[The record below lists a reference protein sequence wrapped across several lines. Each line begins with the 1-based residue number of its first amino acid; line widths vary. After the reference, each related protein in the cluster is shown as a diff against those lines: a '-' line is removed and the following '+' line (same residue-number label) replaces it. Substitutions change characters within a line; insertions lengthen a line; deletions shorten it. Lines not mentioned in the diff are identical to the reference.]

1 MERESPGSDVFFLH
15 GIGDELLG
23 EFGGLP
29 MSDKPADDIAARG
42 CLIVQTPKRLP

>member
-1 MERESPGSDVFFLH
+1 MERENPGSDVFFLH

-29 MSDKPADDIAARG
+29 MSEPTTQPRLLDQER
-42 CLIVQTPKRLP
+42 CLS